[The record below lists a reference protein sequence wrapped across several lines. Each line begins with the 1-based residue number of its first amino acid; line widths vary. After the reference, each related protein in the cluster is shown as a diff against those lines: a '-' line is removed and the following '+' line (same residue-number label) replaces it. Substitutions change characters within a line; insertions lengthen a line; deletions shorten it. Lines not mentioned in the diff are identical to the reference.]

1 MLVRQVDRQVGPP
14 VSDGE
19 TGPGPDA
26 PAPRPRYALR
36 LLGGFHLER
45 DGRTVAVPHG
55 ARRLLAFLGVRQRC
69 ERAEA
74 AGTLWPGSHEE
85 RARANLRTMLW
96 RLHRLTP
103 DPLVVED
110 DRLTLADGV
119 SSDVAALVAASAVIL
134 AGAPATSGGL
144 PLATGELLPGWYD
157 DWVLAE
163 RERLR
168 QTRLYA
174 LEALAA
180 LLTTQGRF
188 SEATQVA
195 LTAVQLEPLRESAT
209 RALIA
214 VHLAE
219 RNIHE
224 AVRRF
229 ELFRADLRRELGV
242 APTPWLER
250 LLRDGLYADAPDVDG
265 GPGRR

>member
-1 MLVRQVDRQVGPP
+1 MAVHEVTQDLRTRAT
-14 VSDGE
+14 E
-19 TGPGPDA
+19 TDA
-26 PAPRPRYALR
+26 GQPARYELR
-36 LLGGFHLER
+36 LLGGFGLER
-45 DGRTVAVPHG
+45 DGRAVAVPQG

-69 ERAEA
+69 GRSEA

-96 RLHRLTP
+96 RLHRVTP
-103 DPLVVED
+103 EPLVEED
-110 DRLTLADGV
+110 DRLALAAWV
-119 SSDVAALVAASAVIL
+119 TSDVATLGGAATALL
-134 AGAPATSGGL
+134 SGGASVAVG
-144 PLATGELLPGWYD
+144 PGVPVFATGELLPGWYD

-174 LEALAA
+174 LETLAEW
-180 LLTTQGRF
+180 LTTQRRF
-188 SEATQVA
+188 GEAVQVA

-209 RALIA
+209 RTLIA

-219 RNIHE
+219 RNINE

-229 ELFRADLRRELGV
+229 ELFRADLGRELGV

-250 LLRDGLYADAPDVDG
+250 LVQAGMTGATVPYQ
-265 GPGRR
+265 